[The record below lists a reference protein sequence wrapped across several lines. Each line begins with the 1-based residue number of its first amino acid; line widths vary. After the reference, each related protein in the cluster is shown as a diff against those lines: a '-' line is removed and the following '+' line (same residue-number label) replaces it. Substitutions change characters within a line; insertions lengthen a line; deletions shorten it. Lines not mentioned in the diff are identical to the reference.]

1 MAVEV
6 PDGLDLVGLAVD
18 LDFVRLHDLLDGGA
32 DVAQPHVDAALADP
46 RVGGVAHRLEQFV
59 VLVVERQGEGA
70 VDDPACPLIK
80 TIHSWRGIRGK
91 KIDGFYIAEQT
102 WSALIADQVK
112 EMPWSDYFFIR
123 LG

>member
-80 TIHSWRGIRGK
+80 TIHS
-91 KIDGFYIAEQT
+91 
-102 WSALIADQVK
+102 
-112 EMPWSDYFFIR
+112 
-123 LG
+123 